1 MSMCEHVWTLD
12 FGLRCNIRGKGLF
25 RANGSWGRLGVKNSL
40 AWCLSLFSSN
50 SSTFLLFWLHQNKHR
65 GLALHSLVLSD
76 LQNSKARII
85 IPGPQDANST
95 LCLIMHSS
103 HCDCHPRVRT
113 LSTCAPCMNN
123 SNQWQVKTDA
133 RNRLDWSKAQ
143 MCQHVLTTGFH
154 GRFSSRSL
162 TDPQSLCAIYILWML
177 LDLLVRGNWL
187 PSCSDNRMQI
197 VPVQHPQIVGGLPG
211 IANTYQTHGK
221 AGKKRSVHTFCSP

>member
-1 MSMCEHVWTLD
+1 MQ
-12 FGLRCNIRGKGLF
+12 G
-25 RANGSWGRLGVKNSL
+25 
-40 AWCLSLFSSN
+40 
-50 SSTFLLFWLHQNKHR
+50 
-65 GLALHSLVLSD
+65 
-76 LQNSKARII
+76 
-85 IPGPQDANST
+85 
-95 LCLIMHSS
+95 S

-133 RNRLDWSKAQ
+133 RNRLDWRKAQ

-154 GRFSSRSL
+154 GRFSSRSP
-162 TDPQSLCAIYILWML
+162 TDPLSLCAIYILWML

-197 VPVQHPQIVGGLPG
+197 VPVQHPQIVGELPG

-221 AGKKRSVHTFCSP
+221 AGALWIEARWNQKASSGAPRTQIWFANRCQKGTFKSTPSGLQRAHAADSRQTKIHHDLL